1 MNADKLYDLAVSA
14 LSRRDYTE
22 KQMELLI
29 QSHSQDTD
37 LVSELMLR
45 LNENG
50 YLNDNRVL
58 DNELRKYIDKCY
70 GKRRIRQELRQKKF
84 SSDDIENA
92 IEKIDAD
99 WKTLAKELKVKK
111 FGISSSSDDKTRA
124 KKIRY
129 LQYRGHEMSDIMAL
143 VDL

>member
-1 MNADKLYDLAVSA
+1 MNADKLYALAVSA
-14 LSRRDYTE
+14 LSRRDHTQ
-22 KQMELLI
+22 KQMELFLH
-29 QSHSQDTD
+29 SHSQDAD

-84 SSDDIENA
+84 SSDSIESA
-92 IEKIDAD
+92 IEKIDVD
-99 WKTLAKELKVKK
+99 WHTLAKELKVKK
-111 FGISSSSDDKTRA
+111 FGTLNSNDDKA
-124 KKIRY
+124 KAKQIRY

-143 VDL
+143 VNL